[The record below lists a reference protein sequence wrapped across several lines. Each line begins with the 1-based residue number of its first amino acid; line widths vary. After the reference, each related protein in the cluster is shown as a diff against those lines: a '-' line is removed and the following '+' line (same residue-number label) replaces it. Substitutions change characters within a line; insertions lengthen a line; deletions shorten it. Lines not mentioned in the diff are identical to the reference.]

1 MATVICCNDSYEISE
16 YQKMISKYKVLSTE
30 EEIELGKQIKLGSQ
44 EAKMKIV
51 QSNLKV
57 VVTIAKKIVH
67 KTNVPMMDLIQ
78 EGNLGLMVAVEK
90 FNWDYGTKF
99 ITYASWWIRQAIF
112 KAISEQS
119 NSMKIPVY
127 VQETLSKFSKVKS
140 ELEQQYGCSVKNS
153 EVAKAMNISE
163 EKIDEYLNAFN
174 KAVSID
180 AEFESADGK
189 ASKIAEILE
198 DEKANVCSAVE
209 FEELKNDLRTV
220 ISFLKA
226 REQDVIK
233 LRFGLNN
240 FKKTTLEEIGK
251 QLGVT
256 KECVRQT
263 ELRALAK
270 MKDMDNGR
278 LLAYM
283 N

>member
-1 MATVICCNDSYEISE
+1 MTMTFCCSDSYDLNE
-16 YQKMISKYKVLSTE
+16 YCKMISKYPTLTSE
-30 EEIELGKQIKLGSQ
+30 EESELGKQIKKGSA

-51 QSNLKV
+51 QANLKM
-57 VVTIAKKIVH
+57 VVTIARKTIH
-67 KTNVPMMDLIQ
+67 KSDLPIMDLIQ

-90 FNWDYGTKF
+90 FNWDYGTRF
-99 ITYASWWIRQAIF
+99 ITYASWWIKQAMF
-112 KAISEQS
+112 KALSEQS

-140 ELEQQYGCSVKNS
+140 ELEQKYGCAVKNS
-153 EVAKAMNISE
+153 DVAQAMNISE
-163 EKIDEYLNAFN
+163 TKIDEYLSAFN

-180 AEFESADGK
+180 AEMDMADGGV
-189 ASKIAEILE
+189 AKIAEILE
-198 DEKANVCSAVE
+198 DKNANVCGAVE
-209 FEELKNDLRTV
+209 FEELKKDLKTV

-233 LRFGLNN
+233 LRFGLNEL
-240 FKKTTLEEIGK
+240 KRATLEEIGK

-263 ELRALAK
+263 EMRALAK
-270 MKDMDNGR
+270 MRSRDDGR

>member
-1 MATVICCNDSYEISE
+1 MTFGFCCGDNYELNE
-16 YQKMISKYKVLSTE
+16 YQKMISKYQVLTTE
-30 EEIELGKQIKLGSQ
+30 EEIELGKQIKNGS
-44 EAKMKIV
+44 EVAKMKIV
-51 QSNLKV
+51 QSNLKIV
-57 VVTIAKKIVH
+57 VAIAKKIVH

-140 ELEQQYGCSVKNS
+140 ELEQQYGCTVKNS

-180 AEFESADGK
+180 AEIDMADGK
-189 ASKIAEILE
+189 SAKIAEILE
-198 DEKANVCSAVE
+198 DEKANVCGAVE
-209 FEELKNDLRTV
+209 FEELKNDLKTV
-220 ISFLKA
+220 ISFLKV

-233 LRFGLNN
+233 MRFGLNEL
-240 FKKTTLEEIGK
+240 KKATLEEIGK
-251 QLGVT
+251 KFGVT

-263 ELRALAK
+263 EIRALNK
-270 MKDMDNGR
+270 LKNMDNGR
-278 LLAYM
+278 LFAYV

>member
-1 MATVICCNDSYEISE
+1 MTTVICCSDSYEISE
-16 YQKMISKYKVLSTE
+16 YQKMISKYKVLTAE

-57 VVTIAKKIVH
+57 VVLIAKKIVH

-140 ELEQQYGCSVKNS
+140 ELEQQYGCAVKNS

-220 ISFLKA
+220 ISFLKE
-226 REQDVIK
+226 REQNVIK